1 MGCGAQHTGC
11 GGFEIG
17 FESAVDCTDYA
28 DGQTANRIAV
38 RKCRCWTA
46 KPFPV
51 QQPPLFDG
59 KSSCCP
65 ATAAAVRP
73 NRFLR
78 SKPPL
83 PDSKSGCCPG
93 NAAAIRPNCFLR
105 SNRRCRTVNPICC
118 PGNAAAIQPNR
129 FLRSN
134 RRCRTAN
141 PVAAQEIPL
150 RASNPVFRTAIAA
163 AVQ

>member
-65 ATAAAVRP
+65 ASAAAVRP
-73 NRFLR
+73 NRFLH
-78 SKPPL
+78 SKPL
-83 PDSKSGCCPG
+83 LLDG
-93 NAAAIRPNCFLR
+93 NSCYCLGNTAAIRPYYVLPSKHLCH
-105 SNRRCRTVNPICC
+105 S
-118 PGNAAAIQPNR
+118 
-129 FLRSN
+129 
-134 RRCRTAN
+134 
-141 PVAAQEIPL
+141 
-150 RASNPVFRTAIAA
+150 
-163 AVQ
+163 